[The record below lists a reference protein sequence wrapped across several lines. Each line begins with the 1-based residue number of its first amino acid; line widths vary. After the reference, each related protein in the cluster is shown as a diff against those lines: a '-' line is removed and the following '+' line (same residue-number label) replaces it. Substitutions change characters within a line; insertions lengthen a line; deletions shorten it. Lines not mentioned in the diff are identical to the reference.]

1 MKIYSYEL
9 FNSELSRNKT
19 NNFTDRV
26 LHLFQFKKG
35 LTPVIDNDRYQH
47 KNVGN
52 MFSIKIFNHIQIYIQ
67 IIHYYSLFTNELF
80 AKKLR

>member
-1 MKIYSYEL
+1 MNYLIVSCPEIKPTISLIGFFIYSNL
-9 FNSELSRNKT
+9 I
-19 NNFTDRV
+19 
-26 LHLFQFKKG
+26 KG
-35 LTPVIDNDRYQH
+35 LTSVIDNDRYQH

-67 IIHYYSLFTNELF
+67 IIHNFSLFTNELF

>member
-1 MKIYSYEL
+1 MNYLIVSCPEIKPTISLIGFFIYSNL
-9 FNSELSRNKT
+9 I
-19 NNFTDRV
+19 
-26 LHLFQFKKG
+26 KG
-35 LTPVIDNDRYQH
+35 LAPVIDNDRYQH

>member
-1 MKIYSYEL
+1 MNYLIVSCPEIKPTISLIGFFIYSNL
-9 FNSELSRNKT
+9 I
-19 NNFTDRV
+19 
-26 LHLFQFKKG
+26 KG
-35 LTPVIDNDRYQH
+35 LTSVIDNDRYQH

-67 IIHYYSLFTNELF
+67 IKHYYSLFTNELF

>member
-1 MKIYSYEL
+1 MNYLIVSCPEIKPTISLIGFFIYSNL
-9 FNSELSRNKT
+9 I
-19 NNFTDRV
+19 
-26 LHLFQFKKG
+26 KG

-80 AKKLR
+80 AKKIR

>member
-1 MKIYSYEL
+1 MNYLIVSCPEIKPTISLIGIFIYSNL
-9 FNSELSRNKT
+9 I
-19 NNFTDRV
+19 
-26 LHLFQFKKG
+26 KG

>member
-1 MKIYSYEL
+1 MNYLIVSCPEIKPTISLIGFFIYSNL
-9 FNSELSRNKT
+9 I
-19 NNFTDRV
+19 
-26 LHLFQFKKG
+26 KG
-35 LTPVIDNDRYQH
+35 LTSVIDNDRYQH